1 VDSPTAKYTL
11 LAKAPPVRMIDAVG
25 PVSKLDPIWKNQVS
39 VLEPLSVSVPSNVAI
54 VGIS

>member
-1 VDSPTAKYTL
+1 M
-11 LAKAPPVRMIDAVG
+11 RMIDVFW